1 MHLLHNKFPE
11 ISCNSHDICTV
22 CPLDR
27 QHRLPFPVHTSVSC
41 MPFEIIHCDIWR
53 PMSTSSINGS
63 RYFFT
68 IVNDHTWFTWVHL
81 MKSKAQTRSL
91 IQSFFNLVQTQFNF
105 KIKCLR
111 SDNGSEFKM
120 DDFFSSHGTIH
131 QLSCV
136 ETPQQNA
143 VVERKHQ
150 HLLNVARALRF
161 QSQVPLSF
169 WGECILTAVH
179 LINRIPNPVL
189 SNKTPHELLFSTS
202 PSYSHLKVFGCL
214 AYIST
219 LSRNRTKFDSR
230 ATPCVF
236 IGYPFGTKGYKF
248 FNLHTQSIVVSRDAV
263 FHEQIFHF
271 AINLTQS
278 TRDGCFLPFKSSNSH
293 ISLPISIDTSYEFP
307 VFLPSYYSNFKS
319 TSQPSASYQ
328 PETHASPQPEQIHQ
342 PDSFSPQES
351 HSQSHPINTLPQQ
364 SLDISLPSLS
374 QPSTLRQSTRIKTK
388 PRYLQNYHG
397 QLASSFPSLVSS
409 TAQHSGIP
417 YSLSHYVSYDRLSPA
432 YRNFCSS
439 ISAQSEPSFYH
450 EAVKFDHW
458 RDAMSAEISA
468 LEANKTW
475 VVCDLPPH
483 KHPIGCKWV
492 YKIKHMADGSIERY
506 KARLVAKGYTQCEGL
521 DYHDTFSPVAKMT
534 TVKCFLALAAAK
546 NWFLHQLDVNN
557 AFLHGDLHEEVYM
570 KMPPGFG
577 VKGESK
583 VCRLTKS
590 LYDLKQA
597 SRQWFSKLSST
608 LIDLGFVQSKANYSL
623 FTRVQGSSFIALLI
637 YVDDVAIAS
646 NDSDAISSFIT
657 MLNDKFK
664 LKDLCSLKYFLG
676 LEIARSSS
684 GISVSQR
691 KYALEILEDSN
702 LLASKP
708 TQFPMEQNLKLSRGD
723 GVLISDPTVF
733 RRLIGRLLYLT
744 ITRPDLAYSVQTLS
758 QFMDKP
764 RQPHLDAAH
773 RVLRYIKSTPAQ
785 GLFFPA
791 KSDMP

>member
-1 MHLLHNKFPE
+1 
-11 ISCNSHDICTV
+11 
-22 CPLDR
+22 
-27 QHRLPFPVHTSVSC
+27 
-41 MPFEIIHCDIWR
+41 
-53 PMSTSSINGS
+53 
-63 RYFFT
+63 
-68 IVNDHTWFTWVHL
+68 
-81 MKSKAQTRSL
+81 
-91 IQSFFNLVQTQFNF
+91 
-105 KIKCLR
+105 
-111 SDNGSEFKM
+111 
-120 DDFFSSHGTIH
+120 
-131 QLSCV
+131 
-136 ETPQQNA
+136 
-143 VVERKHQ
+143 
-150 HLLNVARALRF
+150 
-161 QSQVPLSF
+161 
-169 WGECILTAVH
+169 
-179 LINRIPNPVL
+179 
-189 SNKTPHELLFSTS
+189 
-202 PSYSHLKVFGCL
+202 
-214 AYIST
+214 
-219 LSRNRTKFDSR
+219 
-230 ATPCVF
+230 
-236 IGYPFGTKGYKF
+236 
-248 FNLHTQSIVVSRDAV
+248 
-263 FHEQIFHF
+263 
-271 AINLTQS
+271 
-278 TRDGCFLPFKSSNSH
+278 
-293 ISLPISIDTSYEFP
+293 
-307 VFLPSYYSNFKS
+307 
-319 TSQPSASYQ
+319 
-328 PETHASPQPEQIHQ
+328 
-342 PDSFSPQES
+342 
-351 HSQSHPINTLPQQ
+351 
-364 SLDISLPSLS
+364 
-374 QPSTLRQSTRIKTK
+374 
-388 PRYLQNYHG
+388 
-397 QLASSFPSLVSS
+397 
-409 TAQHSGIP
+409 
-417 YSLSHYVSYDRLSPA
+417 
-432 YRNFCSS
+432 
-439 ISAQSEPSFYH
+439 
-450 EAVKFDHW
+450 
-458 RDAMSAEISA
+458 
-468 LEANKTW
+468 
-475 VVCDLPPH
+475 
-483 KHPIGCKWV
+483 
-492 YKIKHMADGSIERY
+492 
-506 KARLVAKGYTQCEGL
+506 
-521 DYHDTFSPVAKMT
+521 
-534 TVKCFLALAAAK
+534 
-546 NWFLHQLDVNN
+546 
-557 AFLHGDLHEEVYM
+557 M